1 MAYAQVMPPFPRWQY
16 PVSCAFVTDLIVVR
30 DFRSRDA
37 LPPRDNLPN
46 SNPPLGTV
54 GPNVPEGF
62 GDTHVNF
69 SALNP
74 PMEAQAWAGW
84 PVLWDTPN
92 WGGAANPQ
100 LVSTL
105 GTCIDLNTRE
115 LASFPVYG
123 MKGPEVT
130 KLPEW
135 SNNPEPEVYSDW
147 TEAAKQL
154 FNTLQGSGEAILWAT
169 GRFGLHNDGAVARWV
184 VLNPE
189 YVNIEWADGDV
200 KYSLQGSE
208 LDSADVVHIKYQ
220 SYPMNLRGLGP
231 LQWAARNII
240 GAMAMEQMGMNL
252 ASRSGIPWAVLKH
265 PRRLNG
271 TEATDLQNRW
281 VTAAKTR
288 SGAPAILSGGIEI
301 QTLTISPREMAL
313 LDMRIFDETRIAAA
327 LGVPPYLVGLP
338 QSEGMTYANVQ
349 AIFDYHWRATLRP
362 LANTV
367 AGALSYKWLPR
378 GTRLEFNRDEYVR
391 PGMYERAQTY
401 EILNR
406 IRDVQGNPAMT
417 IDEIRL
423 GERFLPNKPVSV
435 EDMEGAIP

>member
-1 MAYAQVMPPFPRWQY
+1 M
-16 PVSCAFVTDLIVVR
+16 SELIVVR
-30 DFRSRDA
+30 DFRKRDA
-37 LPPRDNLPN
+37 LPPRDNPPN
-46 SNPPLGTV
+46 SNPAIGSV
-54 GPNVPEGF
+54 GPNVPDGF
-62 GDTHVNF
+62 GDTHVNYKADF
-69 SALNP
+69 P
-74 PMEAQAWAGW
+74 PVEAQAWNGW
-84 PVLWDTPN
+84 PVLWDTPSWN
-92 WGGAANPQ
+92 GQGNAQ

-130 KLPEW
+130 RLPEW
-135 SNNPEPEVYSDW
+135 ANNPEPEIYSDW
-147 TEAAKQL
+147 VEACKQL
-154 FNTLQGSGEAILWAT
+154 LNTLQGSGEAFLWAT
-169 GRFGLHNDGAVARWV
+169 GRFANGSVARWV

-189 YVNIEWADGDV
+189 FVNVEWSDGEV
-200 KYSLQGSE
+200 AYSLSGKP

-231 LQWAARNII
+231 LQWAARNIL
-240 GAMAMEQMGMNL
+240 GAVAMEQMGMNL
-252 ASRSGIPWAVLKH
+252 ATRSGVPWGVIKH
-265 PRRLNG
+265 PRHLNS
-271 TEATDLQNRW
+271 TEASDLQARW
-281 VTAAKTR
+281 VTAARSR
-288 SGAPAILSGGIEI
+288 SGAPAILSGGIEL
-301 QTLTISPREMAL
+301 QTLTISPKEMAL

-367 AGALSYKWLPR
+367 ASAISYKWLPR

-391 PGMYERAQTY
+391 PGMFERAQTY

-406 IRDVQGNPAMT
+406 IRDEHDNPAMT
-417 IDEIRL
+417 VDEIRL
-423 GERFLPNKPVSV
+423 GERFLPNRPVDV